1 MSTYFD
7 YSDNESCEQIFDYP
21 IQQDETLNE
30 TFIQETQDIENNI
43 DIKGITIEKEGK
55 ENDEKRE
62 KISGTQQTNFRT
74 NLPKFEILEKN
85 EQKQLRGRKRQ
96 RSHNRK
102 THGKDFK
109 DNMLDKNKSN
119 IYHNSLEFV
128 NILIGEKYGKLKI
141 LDSQEIITKNKQEK
155 VAFLNQSL
163 KELLSKKIS
172 PKYKKQKNYDPD
184 YNKNIIDEIYKN
196 ENNESE
202 LIKVLDT
209 TVKQMS
215 KIYCDN
221 KKDDD
226 DIFKYF
232 KRLDDD
238 MAKLEQKDEEYK
250 NKFKEIAHNF
260 EEIINN
266 INEKDETKMSKK
278 KIE

>member
-7 YSDNESCEQIFDYP
+7 YSDNESYEPIFDYQ
-21 IQQDETLNE
+21 ILEDEILNE
-30 TFIQETQDIENNI
+30 YSIQETQDIEDNI
-43 DIKGITIEKEGK
+43 DFKEIITEKERK
-55 ENDEKRE
+55 ENNEKGE
-62 KISGTQQTNFRT
+62 KISGTQPTNFRT
-74 NLPKFEILEKN
+74 NLPKFEILEKT

-109 DNMLDKNKSN
+109 DNILDKNKSN

-172 PKYKKQKNYDPD
+172 PKYKKQKNYAPD
-184 YNKNIIDEIYKN
+184 YNKNIIDEIYIN
-196 ENNESE
+196 ENNKSV

-209 TVKQMS
+209 TVKHMA
-215 KIYCDN
+215 KIYCEN

-226 DIFKYF
+226 YIFKYF

-250 NKFKEIAHNF
+250 NKFKEIAQHF

-266 INEKDETKMSKK
+266 IIEKDETKMSKK